1 MKKKI
6 SILLSIAI
14 CACTIILVVVQSNS
28 LRAAGKMQKE
38 SFNSKMDDVLE
49 SVVVDAEII
58 SHDNYEFPI
67 LQENFGKSSY
77 KSIIER
83 SDIVWSSTFHT
94 SRERRLSTLRLNKSD
109 VKHATNDKSLN
120 ALIEGGIGGRES
132 DLNFMKGDF
141 PLTDNFSTRLWIDE
155 VTEKK
160 ITLEVDP
167 EERISREGLDS
178 LIRKQFD
185 IVGIK
190 TKFEFAVRDASY
202 NFVDTLTTKGFN
214 ADRTERLY
222 TARLFPNDSEQAP
235 KYYLSIYVPH
245 LTDYIFK
252 ELWLVIFSS
261 VALILIIIGTFT
273 ATLIIIFRQKRLSQM
288 RSDFMGNM
296 THELKTPIATISLAA
311 EMLRDEN
318 VPNEKK
324 NIKGLSK
331 MIRDETQR
339 LSSLVEKVLRIA
351 AFERGNVV
359 LKQKDVNIK
368 SIVRKAVDSYMLQIN
383 AKKAKIMTQYNAKE
397 NIVIGDE
404 MHLLQIISNLIDNA
418 LKYSEKDAEISI
430 QTENKNG
437 GIIIAVSDNGI
448 GIEKEYLKHIF
459 EQFYR
464 VPTKNIHT
472 VKGSGLGLNYVK
484 QIAEMHGGKVSVESE
499 KGKGSTFK
507 IFLPNKKE
515 NT

>member
-83 SDIVWSSTFHT
+83 SDIAWSSTFHT

-214 ADRTERLY
+214 ADRTDR
-222 TARLFPNDSEQAP
+222 
-235 KYYLSIYVPH
+235 K
-245 LTDYIFK
+245 
-252 ELWLVIFSS
+252 S
-261 VALILIIIGTFT
+261 V
-273 ATLIIIFRQKRLSQM
+273 
-288 RSDFMGNM
+288 
-296 THELKTPIATISLAA
+296 
-311 EMLRDEN
+311 
-318 VPNEKK
+318 V
-324 NIKGLSK
+324 
-331 MIRDETQR
+331 
-339 LSSLVEKVLRIA
+339 
-351 AFERGNVV
+351 
-359 LKQKDVNIK
+359 
-368 SIVRKAVDSYMLQIN
+368 
-383 AKKAKIMTQYNAKE
+383 
-397 NIVIGDE
+397 
-404 MHLLQIISNLIDNA
+404 
-418 LKYSEKDAEISI
+418 
-430 QTENKNG
+430 
-437 GIIIAVSDNGI
+437 
-448 GIEKEYLKHIF
+448 
-459 EQFYR
+459 
-464 VPTKNIHT
+464 
-472 VKGSGLGLNYVK
+472 
-484 QIAEMHGGKVSVESE
+484 
-499 KGKGSTFK
+499 
-507 IFLPNKKE
+507 
-515 NT
+515 